1 MPAARPGG
9 RLLSS
14 QWAVVYNPTYHRKTA
29 EFARDNVT
37 VVPTYG
43 SFRQLMLSRDTLD
56 DPWLG
61 HDWWLKDV
69 GGILAGGLLL
79 IPCSE

>member
-1 MPAARPGG
+1 M
-9 RLLSS
+9 
-14 QWAVVYNPTYHRKTA
+14 
-29 EFARDNVT
+29 T

-43 SFRQLMLSRDTLD
+43 SFRQLMELSRDTLD

-61 HDWWLKDV
+61 HDWWLKDI